1 MKNEWCKFNL
11 RDRNTY
17 PRDNSRV
24 EMKHADG
31 TQVSGGFLKGNFLQ
45 RGVISAAP
53 ADQIKLWRYTE

>member
-1 MKNEWCKFNL
+1 
-11 RDRNTY
+11 
-17 PRDNSRV
+17 
-24 EMKHADG
+24 MKHADG